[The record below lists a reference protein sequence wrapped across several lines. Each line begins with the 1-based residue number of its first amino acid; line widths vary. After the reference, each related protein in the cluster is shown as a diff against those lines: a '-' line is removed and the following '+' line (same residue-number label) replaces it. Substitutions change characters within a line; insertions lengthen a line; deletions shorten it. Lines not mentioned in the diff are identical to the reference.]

1 MRCKDCCEPIP
12 DARLE
17 ARPGTEYCVKCVD
30 KHLPRVVGRMIWP
43 HKTGGELVIAVGD
56 ENIRRLNREYAR
68 AR

>member
-1 MRCKDCCEPIP
+1 
-12 DARLE
+12 
-17 ARPGTEYCVKCVD
+17 VD